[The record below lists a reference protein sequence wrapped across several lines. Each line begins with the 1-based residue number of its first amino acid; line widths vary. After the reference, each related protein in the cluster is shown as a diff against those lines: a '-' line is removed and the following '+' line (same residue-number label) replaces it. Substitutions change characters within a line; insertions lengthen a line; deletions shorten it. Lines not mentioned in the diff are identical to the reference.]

1 MEYAYYILG
10 VLLAGFVLLRLIS
23 YWTGRKSPEPAR
35 RLSAKRGGSFFFGT
49 PGLPAEGKRRARKV
63 RTDPHTRK
71 VMEREI
77 QKVPIPWG
85 WPGHT
90 ASGADGSE
98 LQLSDSMRLFTDRLI
113 KQKEL
118 VNGKA
123 LDPRSS
129 RSVRALLEDRY
140 APVNSASMRSIEYQ
154 AVKAPLLRDPSAPI
168 DQMDSFGTRG
178 LKPNPKRMQNQARM
192 KANAVRILKNGRIKS
207 LDIKDIKLPWGW

>member
-10 VLLAGFVLLRLIS
+10 VLLAGFILLRLIS
-23 YWTGRKSPEPAR
+23 YSSGRKISEPSR
-35 RLSAKRGGSFFFGT
+35 RQSSTRSSFFFGT
-49 PGLPAEGKRRARKV
+49 PVMPTAGKRRARKV
-63 RTDPHTRK
+63 RTDPNTRK
-71 VMEREI
+71 VVHREL

-90 ASGADGSE
+90 TSDADGSG
-98 LQLSDSMRLFTDRLI
+98 LHLSDSMRSFTDRLI
-113 KQKEL
+113 RQKEL
-118 VNGKA
+118 VNGRA

-178 LKPNPKRMQNQARM
+178 LKPNPNRMQNQARM
-192 KANAVRILKNGRIKS
+192 KANAAGMLRNGRIKS